1 MSESRDR
8 KPKKSGGGRSAGG
21 SRSGSG
27 GKGSGKS
34 SSGRGSSG
42 YSRSSGSGG
51 RGGSKSSGTGGSGG
65 SRSSGTGG
73 SGRSR
78 STGSGGGRSRSAS
91 GSGSGRSRSSRDGGA
106 ERGQS
111 RGRREDSKSRDRG
124 RSDSTRRSGE
134 FRGGDRRDENKRG
147 DGRFDD
153 SPQKKLPAGAEGLPR
168 HVVESLMRVTPA
180 ARQNAALVALAAT
193 AEAFGEG
200 QYHAAVKKALH
211 AKDLASR
218 DATIREILAL
228 ASYRIG
234 DWSTALREL
243 RTYRRL
249 SGETTHMPVEMDVLR
264 ALGRDK
270 DVAAVWADFR
280 KLGGGPA
287 VKKEAR
293 VVYASFL
300 IDRGELDE
308 AAEVIGKA
316 KIESDPWPEDM
327 RLWFVAARIAALR
340 GDKAH
345 ARHIADAIVLEDPSF
360 PGLDDLDR
368 LIEGI

>member
-8 KPKKSGGGRSAGG
+8 RPRKPGAGRGAGGGRKSSGG
-21 SRSGSG
+21 SGA
-27 GKGSGKS
+27 KGR
-34 SSGRGSSG
+34 SSGGSSG
-42 YSRSSGSGG
+42 YSKSSDSGG
-51 RGGSKSSGTGGSGG
+51 KGRGKSS
-65 SRSSGTGG
+65 RAAG
-73 SGRSR
+73 SGRGQR
-78 STGSGGGRSRSAS
+78 GSDDSKRT
-91 GSGSGRSRSSRDGGA
+91 SRDGGTG
-106 ERGQS
+106 RS
-111 RGRREDSKSRDRG
+111 RGRREDSKSRERG
-124 RSDSTRRSGE
+124 RGDASQRSGGYRGSTRRDDKSRGE
-134 FRGGDRRDENKRG
+134 GK
-147 DGRFDD
+147 FDD
-153 SPQKKLPAGAEGLPR
+153 KPQQKLPAGAEGLPR

-180 ARQNAALVALAAT
+180 ARQNAALAALAAT
-193 AEAFGEG
+193 AEAFSEG
-200 QYHAAVKKALH
+200 QYHVAVKKALH

-228 ASYRIG
+228 ASYRVG

-264 ALGRDK
+264 ALGRDA
-270 DVAAVWADFR
+270 DVAAVWKEFQ

-300 IDRGELDE
+300 IDNGDLEE
-308 AAEVIGKA
+308 AASVAGKPKIGP
-316 KIESDPWPEDM
+316 DPWPEDM
-327 RLWFVAARIAALR
+327 RLWYVAARIAALS
-340 GDKAH
+340 GDKAR

-368 LIEGI
+368 LIEAG